1 MGVIKNRY
9 LQFQMLLVLLMP
21 FLALSHEHQ
30 HVHGQGQ
37 LLIVQQ
43 KQHWQLQFTLPA
55 ADVLG
60 FEHSPETPEQIKRVA
75 ALNKRLAVIE
85 QVVKLDGACV
95 MEQSEPTLPSAKD
108 DGHTH
113 QDIKVEYLL
122 LCESP
127 IKKITLTVFEWAS
140 SLQQVEVQWSHE
152 KGQGMAKLKPSKPE
166 LVWLE

>member
-1 MGVIKNRY
+1 MGLIKNRY
-9 LQFQMLLVLLMP
+9 LQFMLLVILLMP
-21 FLALSHEHQ
+21 FFAASHEHQ

-43 KQHWQLQFTLPA
+43 KQHWHLQFTLPA

-60 FEHSPETPEQIKRVA
+60 FEHTPETPEQIQRVA

-85 QVVKLDGACV
+85 QVVKFDNACV
-95 MEQSEPTLPSAKD
+95 MEQSESTLPSAHD
-108 DGHTH
+108 DAHAH
-113 QDIKVEYLL
+113 QDIKVEYRL

-127 IKKITLTVFEWAS
+127 AKQITLTIFDWVS